1 MNYLCALKKRLRD
14 GLMIRK
20 FKHLL
25 KYDIHFKELLQGSIL
40 SFGVK
45 VLGTVIA
52 FMATIITTR
61 YYGADA
67 LGVTSLVFVILNFA
81 NIIGKVGVETA
92 SLKFIAQYHSQNK
105 PELVKE
111 IYVKAFM
118 VILSVSIPLGILLY
132 FIAPILANNVFH
144 KAYLEEFIRVQGFL
158 VTPLAL
164 TYLNFEC
171 LRGLKKVGLF
181 MFFNSVALYLF
192 SALIM
197 LGALVYFGGK
207 FIPKIYCNSTTVMAQ
222 NVSVLLTFF
231 LSMIVWLRT
240 SKFFKVKVTHVIP
253 YGELLSVS
261 MPMLLASSIFF
272 IQNWTATFILGIYGT
287 DVDVGVFN
295 TIQRISSISSIFLL
309 AINSISAPKFS
320 ELFTKGDMH
329 GFQRFVT
336 KSTQMIFFSSLPV
349 LIAFCLFPELVLRF
363 FGKAFVIGSIPL
375 IIMTVGQFLGII
387 SGSVGYLLIMTGYQR
402 IYQNIILFTSFMNII
417 LCMLFIPTMGVLGA
431 AIANSITVIL
441 WNFMAVISIKR
452 KLNIISVYFPGI
464 SFLKRYYSNFA
475 INS

>member
-1 MNYLCALKKRLRD
+1 M
-14 GLMIRK
+14 
-20 FKHLL
+20 
-25 KYDIHFKELLQGSIL
+25 

-45 VLGTVIA
+45 VFGTVIA
-52 FMATIITTR
+52 FLATIITTR

-67 LGVTSLVFVILNFA
+67 LGVASLVFVILNFA

-92 SLKFIAQYHSQNK
+92 SLKFIAQYHSQDK

-111 IYVKAFM
+111 IYVKAFL
-118 VILSVSIPLGILLY
+118 VILAVSVPLGILLY
-132 FIAPILANNVFH
+132 FIAPILANGVFH
-144 KAYLEEFIRVQGFL
+144 KPYLEEFIRVQGFL

-171 LRGLKKVGLF
+171 LRGLKKVGTF
-181 MFFNSVALYLF
+181 MFFNSVSLYLF

-197 LGALVYFGGK
+197 LGVLIYFGGK
-207 FIPKIYCNSTTVMAQ
+207 FVPRKYCNSTAVMAQ
-222 NVSVLLTFF
+222 NLSVLITFF

-240 SKFFKVKVTHVIP
+240 SKFFKVKVTHTIP
-253 YGELLSVS
+253 YSELLNVS

-320 ELFTKGDMH
+320 ELFTKGDME

-349 LIAFCLFPELVLRF
+349 LIAFCTFPELFLKF
-363 FGKAFVIGSIPL
+363 FGKAFIIGSTPL
-375 IIMTVGQFLGII
+375 IIMTIGQFLGII

-402 IYQNIILFTSFMNII
+402 IYQNIILFTSMMNIV
-417 LCMLFIPTMGVLGA
+417 LCIIFIPIMGVLGA
-431 AIANSITVIL
+431 AIANSITVVL
-441 WNFMAVISIKR
+441 WNFMAVIAIKR
-452 KLNIISVYFPGI
+452 KLNIISIYFPGI
-464 SFLKRYYSNFA
+464 NILRKHYSNFA
-475 INS
+475 VNN